1 MCNSLLQDSEDTY
14 LLDLN
19 NLQAKLQQLQKQ
31 VDTIEVENSHLAT
44 EKKYFIKTIA
54 SLKLDLEDLE
64 ATKEQLAEER
74 YQLEMLLSQ
83 KDAQYL
89 QV

>member
-1 MCNSLLQDSEDTY
+1 M
-14 LLDLN
+14 N
-19 NLQAKLQQLQKQ
+19 NLKAKLQQLEKQ
-31 VDTIEVENSHLAT
+31 AANIKQENAQLVA

-74 YQLEMLLSQ
+74 YRLEMLLSK
-83 KDAQYL
+83 KDTQYL
-89 QV
+89 QVNSLKYMLRCQCELY

>member
-1 MCNSLLQDSEDTY
+1 MFNSLLQDSEDTY

-44 EKKYFIKTIA
+44 EKKYFIKTIEIHVG
-54 SLKLDLEDLE
+54 DIYVNY
-64 ATKEQLAEER
+64 TNHT
-74 YQLEMLLSQ
+74 
-83 KDAQYL
+83 
-89 QV
+89 